1 MGVGEKGLSEGEG
14 LDESMRKDCVAPA
27 VIDQSCLLSFTEVTQ
42 LLDVEDK
49 FQLKIISACNLN
61 VGKDALVSTSTPPSH
76 TTHPLL
82 TCSLPT
88 LPLASFPGPVGLS
101 LAVRNLRRR
110 PGLVHH
116 IMCAAAYFMTLL
128 LESMMS

>member
-14 LDESMRKDCVAPA
+14 LDERTVLPR
-27 VIDQSCLLSFTEVTQ
+27 LSLTNLASFPFIEVTQ

-88 LPLASFPGPVGLS
+88 LPLASFPGPVRLL

-116 IMCAAAYFMTLL
+116 VTCAAAYVTTLL